1 MHMEPIVWARRN
13 VSKNVD
19 PVAFRVTWEETNTTS
34 RDVYRLVAAAT
45 VCSSESSL
53 LVLGF

>member
-19 PVAFRVTWEETNTTS
+19 PVAFRVTWGGNKYHIEE
-34 RDVYRLVAAAT
+34 RM
-45 VCSSESSL
+45 
-53 LVLGF
+53 